1 MNGIWEWLRKILG
14 GGRGPA
20 REQYVLAIDPGHG
33 GRFPGATVEHPDRPG
48 QNVMEKDITL
58 AIGLKL
64 GRILEREGHRIIYTR
79 EDDSNLSDDLNADLR
94 QRADI
99 ANTAGAEVFVSIHC
113 NSAENQAASGIEV
126 YHFPGST
133 RGRELATHIHDKLML
148 TFPDRQD
155 RGVKAENF
163 AVLRLTT
170 MPSCLVETEFMTNPD
185 ALRFLLDPK
194 NQQKIAE
201 AMRDGIYAYFRSA

>member
-1 MNGIWEWLRKILG
+1 
-14 GGRGPA
+14 
-20 REQYVLAIDPGHG
+20 
-33 GRFPGATVEHPDRPG
+33 
-48 QNVMEKDITL
+48 
-58 AIGLKL
+58 
-64 GRILEREGHRIIYTR
+64 
-79 EDDSNLSDDLNADLR
+79 
-94 QRADI
+94 
-99 ANTAGAEVFVSIHC
+99 
-113 NSAENQAASGIEV
+113 
-126 YHFPGST
+126 
-133 RGRELATHIHDKLML
+133 ML